1 MLSDKQQCVLLK
13 YNNLII
19 ATIRRSES
27 VEDYI
32 YPSDSVPEYASILVP
47 NIDNVCV
54 SFLIDTIAKQ
64 NKAVL
69 LIGEQGTGKTV
80 MLKGYM
86 QKYDSEVELF
96 KMINFSSATT
106 PNMFQVSF
114 SLIVKIHNKS
124 IQTIKPS
131 V

>member
-1 MLSDKQQCVLLK
+1 MNKKSCFVESTLIMEVTSSVLELNCVVWIL
-13 YNNLII
+13 
-19 ATIRRSES
+19 RSEL

-32 YPSDSVPEYASILVP
+32 YASDSIPEYASILVP
-47 NIDNVCV
+47 NIDNVCIT
-54 SFLIDTIAKQ
+54 FLIEAIAKQ

-86 QKYDSEVELF
+86 QKYDNEVKLF

-106 PNMFQVSF
+106 PNMFQVNNV
-114 SLIVKIHNKS
+114 L
-124 IQTIKPS
+124 
-131 V
+131 